1 MDAQGIG
8 WERLR
13 ESDMPSSASSKRWL
27 TLDRR
32 RRRGFHIR
40 SVAALRIKS
49 IVGYRDSHG
58 ARRRAIASDG
68 RTALTRIRSLQ
79 RIRNLAAIRSHEDI
93 DRVAVQIENTSVDVD
108 EVADGLR
115 ERADE
120 NTGVKRAPIFRH
132 AASASRAT
140 APACAALAA
149 CATLSAGAGHA
160 ACATLTPSTGRA
172 ARSTLTGS
180 TGRAACATLTG
191 STGRAAC
198 ATLTASAGD
207 AARATL
213 TASAGRAA
221 HTCSAP
227 ASAVASNARH
237 AAHAPDTVTTSRSTA
252 PRHHEGK
259 RQEY

>member
-1 MDAQGIG
+1 
-8 WERLR
+8 
-13 ESDMPSSASSKRWL
+13 MPSSSSSKRWL

-40 SVAALRIKS
+40 SVAALRMKFI
-49 IVGYRDSHG
+49 IGYRDSHR
-58 ARRRAIASDG
+58 ARLRPIASDG
-68 RTALTRIRSLQ
+68 RAALTRVRVRSLQ

-93 DRVAVQIENTSVDVD
+93 DGVAVQIENTSVDID

-120 NTGVKRAPIFRH
+120 NAGVKRALIFRH

-140 APACAALAA
+140 AF
-149 CATLSAGAGHA
+149 ATSTAGAGHA

-172 ARSTLTGS
+172 ACATFTGS
-180 TGRAACATLTG
+180 AGRAAYSTFTGSAGRAACSTSTG

-198 ATLTASAGD
+198 ATLTAGAGH
-207 AARATL
+207 AA
-213 TASAGRAA
+213 
-221 HTCSAP
+221 
-227 ASAVASNARH
+227 NARH
-237 AAHAPDTVTTSRSTA
+237 AAHAPDTVTTSGSTA

-259 RQEY
+259 R